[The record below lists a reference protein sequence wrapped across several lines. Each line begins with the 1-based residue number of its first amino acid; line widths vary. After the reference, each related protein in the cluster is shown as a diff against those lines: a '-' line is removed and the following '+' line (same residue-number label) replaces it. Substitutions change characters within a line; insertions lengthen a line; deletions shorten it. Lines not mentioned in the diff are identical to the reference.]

1 MWVLAVLAF
10 GVFWLYRFN
19 SALKATP
26 EEARKFSPKRWTK
39 EQLKEAYDHV
49 KQHPV
54 DFLKHVPPAQQ
65 RRYIIVGGSGL
76 VGGDIVLQLLE
87 RGQSPSSIRI
97 ADFAPVSRDDMLPKT
112 SACDFVKTD
121 ITSIPSVEA
130 AFSKPWPSSVS
141 HLPLTVFH
149 TAALIRP
156 QERNPLLYQR
166 VSRVNR
172 DGAIIVLNTAKKHG
186 CDIFI
191 ATSSGSVSIT
201 PPQFFP
207 FWPWQSSPKG
217 YFQICDERDFDL
229 PIRPH
234 EKFFANYAR
243 SKAEAERAICAAN
256 SPGFRTG
263 CLRPGNAIYGQKTD
277 PLVGN
282 ILREGS
288 YVAYVPQVVQSYVY
302 SRNVSLAH
310 LQFEAAL
317 LPSSSPTL
325 PACAGR
331 PFVITDSG
339 PPITF
344 RDMALACETL
354 SEAPFL
360 YSQTQPIVIHIIAHI
375 MESWSL
381 LLARFPFLTSWFG
394 WKETNSP
401 INMLQP
407 AVLNVGIHSVVDD
420 SQARKKVEEGGIGY
434 TPVATT
440 LEGFCTQIGE
450 FNEDVKRGRIPGVG
464 LRGEVKGKDKVV
476 RAAEE
481 AKGLGA

>member
-1 MWVLAVLAF
+1 MLVLAVIAF
-10 GVFWLYRFN
+10 GIFWLYRFN
-19 SALKATP
+19 SALRSTP
-26 EEARKFSPKRWTK
+26 DEARKFSPKRWTK
-39 EQLKEAYDHV
+39 EQLREAYENV
-49 KQHPV
+49 KKRPV
-54 DFLKHVPPAQQ
+54 DYLKHVPPAQE

-87 RGQSPSSIRI
+87 RGQHPSSIRI
-97 ADFAPVSRDDMLPKT
+97 VDFAPITRDDMLPKT
-112 SACDFVKTD
+112 SSCDFVTTD

-156 QERNPLLYQR
+156 QERHPLLYSR

-191 ATSSGSVSIT
+191 ATSSASVSIT
-201 PPQFFP
+201 PTRFIPTFP
-207 FWPWQSSPKG
+207 WESHPKG
-217 YFQICDERDFDL
+217 YFQICDEKDFDR

-234 EKFFANYAR
+234 EDFFANYAH
-243 SKAEAERAICAAN
+243 SKAEAERAICSA
-256 SPGFRTG
+256 STQHFRTG

-288 YVAYVPQVVQSYVY
+288 YVAYVPQVIQSYVY

-310 LQFEAAL
+310 LQFESAL
-317 LPSSSPTL
+317 LPSATL

-331 PFVITDSG
+331 PFVITDAG

-354 SEAPFL
+354 SEAKFS
-360 YSQTQPIVIHIIAHI
+360 YSEASPLVIHTIAHM
-375 MESWSL
+375 MEFWSL
-381 LLARFPFLTSWFG
+381 LLARFPFLTEWFG
-394 WKETNSP
+394 WREAKGP
-401 INMLQP
+401 IRMLQP

-420 SQARKKVEEGGIGY
+420 SKARKRVEEGGIGY
-434 TPVATT
+434 TPVAST
-440 LEGFCTQIGE
+440 LEGIVTQIGE
-450 FNEDVKRGRIPGVG
+450 FNEDVRAGRIKGVR
-464 LRGEVKGKDKVV
+464 LREGKIAQV
-476 RAAEE
+476 AEE
-481 AKGLGA
+481 ARAVAS

>member
-1 MWVLAVLAF
+1 MLILALVAL

-19 SALKATP
+19 SALRSTP

-39 EQLKEAYDHV
+39 EQVKEAYENV
-49 KQHPV
+49 KKNPV
-54 DFLKHVPPAQQ
+54 NFLKHVPPAQE

-97 ADFAPVSRDDMLPKT
+97 LDFAPITRDDMLPKT
-112 SACDFVKTD
+112 SACDFVQTD

-130 AFSKPWPSSVS
+130 AFSKPWPPSVS

-149 TAALIRP
+149 TAAVIRP
-156 QERNPLLYQR
+156 QERHPLLYSR

-172 DGAIIVLNTAKKHG
+172 DGAIIVLNTAKKQHHN

-201 PPQFFP
+201 PTRFIPT
-207 FWPWQSSPKG
+207 WPWQSHPAG
-217 YFQICDERDFDL
+217 YFQLCNESDFDL
-229 PIRPH
+229 PLRPH
-234 EKFFANYAR
+234 SHFFANYAR
-243 SKAEAERAICAAN
+243 SKAEAERAICSAN
-256 SPGFRTG
+256 TANFRTG

-282 ILREGS
+282 ILREGE
-288 YVAYVPQVVQSYVY
+288 YIAFTPQVIQSFVY

-317 LPSSSPTL
+317 LPSPSGTAP

-331 PFVITDSG
+331 PFVITDAG

-354 SEAPFL
+354 SDAKFAYSEASPL
-360 YSQTQPIVIHIIAHI
+360 IIHAIAHV
-375 MESWSL
+375 MEFWSL
-381 LLARFPFLTSWFG
+381 LLARAPFLTRWFG
-394 WKETNSP
+394 WKEAKGP
-401 INMLQP
+401 ISMLQP

-420 SQARKKVEEGGIGY
+420 SKARRRVEEGGIGY
-434 TPVATT
+434 TPVAST
-440 LEGFCTQIGE
+440 LEGISMQISE
-450 FNEDVKRGRIPGVG
+450 FNEDVRAGRIKGVG
-464 LRGEVKGKDKVV
+464 LREGKKMAMV
-476 RAAEE
+476 AEE
-481 AKGLGA
+481 AGALAS